1 MDRSKLKTVLLWI
14 VYIAVCLLSAAL
26 PIAERGIRKNLIGK
40 EEREDVE
47 RNTSYYRNYSHRSR
61 V

>member
-40 EEREDVE
+40 EEHEDVE
-47 RNTSYYRNYSHRSR
+47 RNTAYYRNYSHRSR